1 MLEYKLLRLNWMN
14 HIEQDVMLALPVCLI
29 YNYDFSS
36 LIYYIM
42 LNLNSCFFP
51 LWFHVDTTQHYSLL
65 LG

>member
-14 HIEQDVMLALPVCLI
+14 HIEQDVTVIVIEP
-29 YNYDFSS
+29 NYDFSS